1 MEQRTETEIHI
12 EFCNKMQ
19 IAKDTYCRN
28 TYAAPEINIDRLIK
42 YKRKQSVKKV
52 SRIAAVFLVFIIT
65 SVFFA
70 QEFFSDNGY
79 GKYIVQKSVSSMS
92 PLDITTERLGNGEL
106 LSNVRIDDEV
116 ELDKFNEFMG
126 REPVFGYMPAGY
138 EFDYCEGEKSDS
150 ILTLFY
156 KYKAQSS
163 YMEFLITDNGHSSK
177 VYIRGKLVKTL
188 DNGDE
193 IFGEQYDDGRFTV
206 TKIIDDDIFVV
217 MDSNGD
223 YNEAIKVAENVSVE

>member
-1 MEQRTETEIHI
+1 MEQRTETEIYSELCH
-12 EFCNKMQ
+12 KMQ
-19 IAKDTYCRN
+19 SAKDTYCRN
-28 TYAAPEINIDRLIK
+28 TYAAPEIDIDRLVK
-42 YKRKQSVKKV
+42 HKRKQTVKKV
-52 SRIAAVFLVFIIT
+52 SRIAAVFLVFIVT
-65 SVFFA
+65 SIFFA

-106 LSNVRIDDEV
+106 LSNVHIADEV
-116 ELDKFNEFMG
+116 HLDKFNEFMG
-126 REPVFGYMPAGY
+126 RELVLGYMPEGY
-138 EFDYCEGEKSDS
+138 KFDYCEGEKGDN

-156 KYKAQSS
+156 KYKVQSS
-163 YMEFLITDNGHSSK
+163 YMEFFISDNGHSSK
-177 VYIRGKLVKTL
+177 VYIRGELIKTL

-217 MDSNGD
+217 IDSNGD
-223 YNEAIKVAENVSVE
+223 YNEAIKVAENVSIE